1 MRQGKVRR
9 LEQPR
14 PAPEL
19 DPELFDERFD
29 TRLQEGIGCHAD
41 DVEPW
46 QILGDLLEEITGEAD
61 AD

>member
-1 MRQGKVRR
+1 MRQGKGRR

-19 DPELFDERFD
+19 DPDLFEERLD
-29 TRLQEGIGCHAD
+29 TRLQERFDCHPD

-46 QILGDLLEEITGEAD
+46 QLLGDLLEEITGEAD

>member
-1 MRQGKVRR
+1 MPQGKIRR

-14 PAPEL
+14 PVLKL
-19 DPELFDERFD
+19 DPEIFEERLD
-29 TRLQEGIGCHAD
+29 TRLQERMGCHAD

-46 QILGDLLEEITGEAD
+46 QLLGDLLEEITGEAD

>member
-9 LEQPR
+9 LEQPQ

-19 DPELFDERFD
+19 DPELFEERLD
-29 TRLQEGIGCHAD
+29 TRLQEGMGCQPD

-46 QILGDLLEEITGEAD
+46 QLLGDLLEEITGEAA